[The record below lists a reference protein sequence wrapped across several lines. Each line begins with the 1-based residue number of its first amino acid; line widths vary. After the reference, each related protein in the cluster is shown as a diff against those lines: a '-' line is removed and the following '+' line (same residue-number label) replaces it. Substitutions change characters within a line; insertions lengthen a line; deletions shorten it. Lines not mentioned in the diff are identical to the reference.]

1 MGKKSRRAK
10 ARQRARLARMPQVTR
25 MVQEAAPQQ
34 AKSMPAR
41 TQSALRTVTKTED
54 LASRYKYVIPELKR
68 IGIIAGSII
77 VVIIVLSFVLPVVLS

>member
-1 MGKKSRRAK
+1 MGRKSRRAK
-10 ARQRARLARMPQVTR
+10 ARERARLARIPQASQV
-25 MVQEAAPQQ
+25 VQDAAAQQ
-34 AKSMPAR
+34 AKPMPAR
-41 TQSALRTVTKTED
+41 AQSALRTVTKTED